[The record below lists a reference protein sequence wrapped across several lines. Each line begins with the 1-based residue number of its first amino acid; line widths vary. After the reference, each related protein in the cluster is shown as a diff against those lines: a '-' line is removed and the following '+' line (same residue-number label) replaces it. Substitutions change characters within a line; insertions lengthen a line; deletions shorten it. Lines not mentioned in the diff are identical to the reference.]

1 MQEHSEWFKW
11 KIVIFRQV
19 LIYRRTKKTLEH
31 LPITTNKMEPYTRK
45 LLYIILAS
53 FVKSPN
59 IDNHGA
65 IYVCCRGWKE
75 HEFFLYKQKN

>member
-1 MQEHSEWFKW
+1 M
-11 KIVIFRQV
+11 
-19 LIYRRTKKTLEH
+19 LN

-65 IYVCCRGWKE
+65 IYVCWSSGE
-75 HEFFLYKQKN
+75 KNCTNKKIRSNYC

>member
-1 MQEHSEWFKW
+1 M
-11 KIVIFRQV
+11 
-19 LIYRRTKKTLEH
+19 
-31 LPITTNKMEPYTRK
+31 TNKMEPYTRK

-65 IYVCCRGWKE
+65 IYVCCCCCC
-75 HEFFLYKQKN
+75 KNIPKAEKKFVQTKN

>member
-1 MQEHSEWFKW
+1 M
-11 KIVIFRQV
+11 
-19 LIYRRTKKTLEH
+19 LH

-65 IYVCCRGWKE
+65 IYVCCCSGEKK
-75 HEFFLYKQKN
+75 LYKQKN